1 MAEDK
6 RTKAYGSPMTK
17 LSPALMDGT
26 SPKEPTRAAA
36 PSLSFVSSCIR
47 RLIVEETYE
56 MISP

>member
-36 PSLSFVSSCIR
+36 PSLR
-47 RLIVEETYE
+47 G
-56 MISP
+56 ISLLKYNLERIAPE